1 MQLFP
6 VLTIF
11 YNKTSNNY
19 ESRRTALGYVTFF
32 FLCVG
37 PQQKHMVTARIHH
50 NALFFPEGRRK
61 LGSLYSLLV
70 PASQVCHNLEA

>member
-1 MQLFP
+1 MQLFT

-32 FLCVG
+32 FCAWDPNKNIWSQLESIITPYFFRKG
-37 PQQKHMVTARIHH
+37 EE
-50 NALFFPEGRRK
+50 NLALFI
-61 LGSLYSLLV
+61 
-70 PASQVCHNLEA
+70 VC